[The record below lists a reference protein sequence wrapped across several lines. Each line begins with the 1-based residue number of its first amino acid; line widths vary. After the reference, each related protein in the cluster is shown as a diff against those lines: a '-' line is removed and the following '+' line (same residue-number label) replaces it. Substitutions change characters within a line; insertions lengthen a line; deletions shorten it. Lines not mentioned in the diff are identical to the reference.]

1 MLYILLNVC
10 MRNERMLLIHVY
22 YEKVINVI

>member
-1 MLYILLNVC
+1 MLYILLNVS
-10 MRNERMLLIHVY
+10 MRNERMLLFHMY